1 MDSFVNGVDSS
12 SSKTRNYEREKGRER
27 RNSQRRAPTNKIHI
41 RNHTLLFTLYPDW
54 VVVCTAQLMEGN
66 TLFVA
71 TSMCR
76 WVGYAQGLKPCMRV
90 NGSPPPLES
99 MASISVPCPK
109 TILVAAVVGSN
120 AQNSQPKP
128 MVSFP
133 RAPISNQNPPLSL
146 GSTFSGFEWPNRKQ
160 QAVMKAQAQLNEVM
174 VEKSSNSVLVGDSES
189 KAASSEGKDE
199 PTESKIPDVPSIS
212 AFMTQVSELVKLVDS
227 RDITELQ
234 LKQSGCE
241 LIIRKKEAL
250 QQSEPAAPVLLMQP
264 PYPHAMFPAPP
275 IAAPAPAPASPS
287 SAPALPPPAKA
298 SSSSHPPLKC
308 PMAGTFYRSPA
319 PGEPPFVK
327 VGDKVQKGQVVC
339 IIEAM
344 KLMNEI
350 EADQSGTIT
359 EIVAEDGKPVS
370 VDTPLFV
377 IAP

>member
-1 MDSFVNGVDSS
+1 
-12 SSKTRNYEREKGRER
+12 
-27 RNSQRRAPTNKIHI
+27 
-41 RNHTLLFTLYPDW
+41 
-54 VVVCTAQLMEGN
+54 
-66 TLFVA
+66 
-71 TSMCR
+71 
-76 WVGYAQGLKPCMRV
+76 
-90 NGSPPPLES
+90 
-99 MASISVPCPK
+99 
-109 TILVAAVVGSN
+109 
-120 AQNSQPKP
+120 
-128 MVSFP
+128 
-133 RAPISNQNPPLSL
+133 
-146 GSTFSGFEWPNRKQ
+146 
-160 QAVMKAQAQLNEVM
+160 MKAQAQLNEVM

-199 PTESKIPDVPSIS
+199 PTESKIPDVSSIS

-250 QQSEPAAPVLLMQP
+250 QQSEPAAPVLPMQS

-275 IAAPAPAPASPS
+275 VAAPGPAPARPS